1 MKHVVKAC
9 DNQAQDQWATLYLH
23 MAAELVHRHP
33 LEGKAIVREGIRKFA
48 AKTAQERREA
58 LFAAGCKANL
68 ETFFSHGFG
77 LPCGDRTQKEWIRHT
92 EQELFVNIAACP
104 YAECWNGETHEIGRM
119 FCEEFYPSLVHA
131 GTSENAQVNLG
142 HTVLDGRSDYC
153 RLSIYLRPA
162 NLSAAQRPLCFP
174 EFDLESPAPAR
185 ALDYIPDF
193 APQKTRLITAFL
205 LAARERGSEDCL
217 NTIHAAVQSYAG
229 KYGDP
234 AVLKALEE

>member
-23 MAAELVHRHP
+23 MAQELVHRHT

-131 GTSENAQVNLG
+131 GTSEKAQINLG

-153 RLSIYLRPA
+153 RLDRKS
-162 NLSAAQRPLCFP
+162 
-174 EFDLESPAPAR
+174 
-185 ALDYIPDF
+185 
-193 APQKTRLITAFL
+193 
-205 LAARERGSEDCL
+205 
-217 NTIHAAVQSYAG
+217 V
-229 KYGDP
+229 
-234 AVLKALEE
+234 V